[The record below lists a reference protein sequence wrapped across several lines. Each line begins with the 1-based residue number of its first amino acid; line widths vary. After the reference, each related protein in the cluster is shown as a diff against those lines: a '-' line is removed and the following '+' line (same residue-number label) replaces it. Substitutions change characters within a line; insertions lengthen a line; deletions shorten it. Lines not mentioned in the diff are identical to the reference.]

1 MEKSYLMNSQ
11 SKKNHKKTTTKNPPK
26 NNNNKSRPP
35 ISRNKIISPKNSG
48 SVQAGIT
55 DDIVLNTLRTRNK
68 YIIYSYISTYKHL

>member
-11 SKKNHKKTTTKNPPK
+11 SKKKQQKKTPK
-26 NNNNKSRPP
+26 NNNNKRRPP

-48 SVQAGIT
+48 SVHAGNT
-55 DDIVLNTLRTRNK
+55 DDIVLNTLRTKNK